1 MNSIQAIQMAAR
13 LANQGKL
20 VKAQKICQDIIASNE
35 KFHPAYHLLGQL
47 AFQDGRLDIAA
58 QLLKNASYLDPKR
71 ASYYRDLA
79 EVLFHSNKL
88 KDTLLFLRRALD
100 INSEDPKTHFLSG
113 LTLMKN
119 GEGELAI
126 KSFETVINL
135 APNFGAAYNNIG
147 SLLENSGRLD
157 EAIKNYKEAI
167 RIDANN
173 IQAQNNL
180 ASTMIATGDMERA
193 KKHLFLAIK
202 TDPSYIEA
210 HHNLSGLKKYKKSDQ
225 DLKNLKKIAKDF
237 IKLSPINQVRLH
249 FILAKAHSDIGEHD
263 RAFFYYQLANTKMRS
278 NLEYNQK
285 VAEKVNID
293 LINVFNIDYFGSDQI
308 LDNEDPTPIFIVG
321 MPRSGSTL
329 VEQIVASHSEVY
341 AAGELTLLGDIIKS
355 KIDKFPV
362 DLETLNKD
370 ELKNIGKD
378 YLAEIKKIAP
388 NAKRIV
394 DKMPGNYQFIGIISK
409 ILPGARIIHTKRNPI
424 DCCFSIY
431 TRLFLEKVHYA
442 YDLGELGNYYKL
454 YEDLM
459 DHWRDLLSDG
469 IMIEVNYEGVVGD
482 LEGEARKILDFI
494 DLEWEG
500 SVLGFH
506 KQAGVIKTA
515 SAAQVRKPIYQ
526 TSIQRWRVYEKHL
539 RPLIELLEQK

>member
-1 MNSIQAIQMAAR
+1 
-13 LANQGKL
+13 
-20 VKAQKICQDIIASNE
+20 
-35 KFHPAYHLLGQL
+35 
-47 AFQDGRLDIAA
+47 
-58 QLLKNASYLDPKR
+58 
-71 ASYYRDLA
+71 
-79 EVLFHSNKL
+79 
-88 KDTLLFLRRALD
+88 
-100 INSEDPKTHFLSG
+100 
-113 LTLMKN
+113 
-119 GEGELAI
+119 
-126 KSFETVINL
+126 
-135 APNFGAAYNNIG
+135 
-147 SLLENSGRLD
+147 
-157 EAIKNYKEAI
+157 
-167 RIDANN
+167 
-173 IQAQNNL
+173 
-180 ASTMIATGDMERA
+180 
-193 KKHLFLAIK
+193 
-202 TDPSYIEA
+202 
-210 HHNLSGLKKYKKSDQ
+210 
-225 DLKNLKKIAKDF
+225 
-237 IKLSPINQVRLH
+237 VRLH

-355 KIDKFPV
+355 KIDKFPI

-494 DLEWEG
+494 DLEWED

>member
-20 VKAQKICQDIIASNE
+20 VEAQKLCQNIIASNE

-58 QLLKNASYLDPKR
+58 QLLKNALVLDHTR
-71 ASYYRDLA
+71 ASYCRDLA

-88 KDTLLFLRRALD
+88 KDALSFVRRALD
-100 INSEDPKTHFLSG
+100 INSKDPKTHFLSG
-113 LTLMKN
+113 LALMKN
-119 GEGELAI
+119 GERELAI

-135 APNFGAAYNNIG
+135 APDFGAAYNNIG
-147 SLLENSGRLD
+147 SLLEDSGRLS
-157 EAIKNYKEAI
+157 EAIKNYKQAI
-167 RIDANN
+167 RIDPNN

-180 ASTMIATGDMERA
+180 ASTMIATGDMKKA
-193 KKHLFLAIK
+193 KKHLLLAIK
-202 TDPSYIEA
+202 TDPFYIEA
-210 HHNLSGLKKYKKSDQ
+210 HHNLSGLKKYKKSDL
-225 DLKNLKKIAKDF
+225 DLKNLKTIAKDF
-237 IKLSPINQVRLH
+237 IELLPINQVRLH
-249 FILAKAHSDIGEHD
+249 FILAKAHADIGEHD
-263 RAFFYYQLANTKMRS
+263 RAFYYYQLANTKMRS

-285 VAEKVNID
+285 VAEKVNTD
-293 LINVFNIDYFGSDQI
+293 LMKFFNIDYFGSDQI

-341 AAGELTLLGDIIKS
+341 AAGELTLLGDIIRS
-355 KIDKFPV
+355 KVGKFPV
-362 DLETLNKD
+362 DLEALTKD
-370 ELKNIGKD
+370 ELKTIGKD

-409 ILPGARIIHTKRNPI
+409 ILPGARIIHTKRNSI

-431 TRLFLEKVHYA
+431 TRLFLEQVHYA
-442 YDLGELGNYYKL
+442 YDLSELGHYYKL

-459 DHWRDLLSDG
+459 DHWRGLLSDG
-469 IMIEVNYEGVVGD
+469 IMIEVNYEGVVDD
-482 LEGEARKILDFI
+482 LEVEARKILDFI
-494 DLEWEG
+494 DLEWEDR
-500 SVLGFH
+500 VLGFH
-506 KQAGVIKTA
+506 KQVGVIKTA

-539 RPLIELLEQK
+539 RPLIELLEQ